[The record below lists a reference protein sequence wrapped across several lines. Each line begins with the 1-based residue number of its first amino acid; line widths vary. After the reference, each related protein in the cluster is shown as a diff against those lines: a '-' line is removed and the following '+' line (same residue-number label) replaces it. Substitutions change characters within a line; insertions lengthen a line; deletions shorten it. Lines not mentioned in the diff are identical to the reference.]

1 MWITVNN
8 EAWNLDNAE
17 GIVVEDNRV
26 IVVYPNH
33 NEIFAAKNGI
43 DAESVLCDI
52 DVAIN
57 NGQKVFLSLIHI

>member
-33 NEIFAAKNGI
+33 N
-43 DAESVLCDI
+43 DI
-52 DVAIN
+52 CGEKRNRRGKCAV
-57 NGQKVFLSLIHI
+57 